1 MPKTTAVISWL
12 MKKNTQDKPD
22 SMTPCQSVNILGVD
36 VWVKREDLN
45 HPIIQG
51 NKLRKLKYNLQAAT
65 DNGYKTL
72 VTFGGAYSN
81 HLLAT
86 AFAANQADIP
96 VVGVVRGDE
105 LKNNQSVWSETLY
118 QCQQLGMQL
127 HFVNRSEY
135 RQKQHS
141 SVILE
146 LINNLEQAY
155 IIPEGGSN
163 ELAVTGMAELVSD
176 LAKQIK
182 PPSHI
187 ICPVGTGGTLAGIIQ
202 GVKQQ
207 SWNCQVL
214 GVVVLKGLHSVKE
227 DINQWLGGDC
237 DTVKWQLINDF
248 HCGGYAKATP
258 ELAGFCV
265 GFTQQHDIK
274 LDKIYNSK
282 SFYALAQMIKNG
294 RIQTTDTPLIVHTGG
309 LQGGGF

>member
-1 MPKTTAVISWL
+1 MPKTTVEISWS
-12 MKKNTQDKPD
+12 MKKNTLDKPVT
-22 SMTPCQSVNILGVD
+22 MTPCQSINILGVD

-65 DNGYKTL
+65 DNGYKTI

-86 AFAANQADIP
+86 AFAANQAVLS
-96 VVGVVRGDE
+96 VVGIVRGDE
-105 LKNNQSVWSETLY
+105 LKNNQVIWSETLY

-127 HFVNRSEY
+127 HFVSRSEY
-135 RQKQHS
+135 RKKQHAPS
-141 SVILE
+141 LHHFINE
-146 LINNLEQAY
+146 LDSAF

-176 LAKQIK
+176 LATQVK

-207 SWNCQVL
+207 NWNCQVL
-214 GVVVLKGLHSVKE
+214 GVVVLKGLHSVKD
-227 DINQWLGGDC
+227 DIDQWLGGVC
-237 DTVKWQLINDF
+237 DTVNWQLVKDF
-248 HCGGYAKATP
+248 HCGGYAKFTP

-274 LDKIYNSK
+274 LDTVYNSK

-294 RIQTTDTPLIVHTGG
+294 RIKTTDTPLIVHTGG
-309 LQGGGF
+309 LQGGVF